1 MSNVEKMEKQIDVL
15 NQEIEMLIEN
25 ASSENSYDFVT
36 LTSIRDFMRMSL
48 ESLKDLHEENC
59 KIWKAIAELQI
70 GEMQKFHDKIYENN
84 LDNRKELNTDDKDNQ
99 KD

>member
-1 MSNVEKMEKQIDVL
+1 MTNINEMEKQVDFLTEKISELELEGTTADVL
-15 NQEIEMLIEN
+15 
-25 ASSENSYDFVT
+25 
-36 LTSIRDFMRMSL
+36 RDFMRMTID
-48 ESLKDLHEENC
+48 ELKDLHEENC
-59 KIWKAIAELQI
+59 KLRKVLAELQI